1 MLTGWVQALAV
12 GRLQWMAVGE
22 WVDDGL
28 WGDRWFVGAR
38 CAVSRVDGLVL
49 QTARV
54 QAMEEVVFGW
64 TPVEGACGLVFFL
77 PGIAAH
83 WRFVGR
89 APGRGTL
96 NGGPRNGARCGFFDG
111 CVCLLLRSQAA
122 RQRARSGGGRV
133 YCAYCIPVAQMA
145 YSWLWLLRVGRDL
158 RAYMVEDCKGRGL

>member
-64 TPVEGACGLVFFL
+64 TPVEGACGLVFFFAGDCRALAVCWAGAWQGDVERWAAEWRALRFFRRVRL
-77 PGIAAH
+77 PAAQESGCTTTREVG
-83 WRFVGR
+83 WRS
-89 APGRGTL
+89 
-96 NGGPRNGARCGFFDG
+96 
-111 CVCLLLRSQAA
+111 CLLRLLHPGSTDGLQLVVVAA
-122 RQRARSGGGRV
+122 GWKRLARI
-133 YCAYCIPVAQMA
+133 Y
-145 YSWLWLLRVGRDL
+145 
-158 RAYMVEDCKGRGL
+158 GRGL